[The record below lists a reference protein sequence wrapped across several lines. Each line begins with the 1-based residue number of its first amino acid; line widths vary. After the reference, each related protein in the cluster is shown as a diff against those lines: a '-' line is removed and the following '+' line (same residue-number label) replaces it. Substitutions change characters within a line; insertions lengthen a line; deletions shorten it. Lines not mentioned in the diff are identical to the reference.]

1 MMKSTT
7 TTKGHL
13 MLEKTKDVQGI
24 SLYAEFRKPGATMQ
38 IFITPDGYAVDEK
51 EVAATLYR
59 RVVTPSTP
67 KKQWRSSSLGMK
79 HLSDFIGTG
88 VKISDAHKDEFAE
101 QRMSFTS
108 QLFDGIL
115 NGGWTLMKE
124 PIFLETSKKDLQDI
138 RDGKTPNKLIYRIN
152 QSRDTQGFPAIA

>member
-1 MMKSTT
+1 
-7 TTKGHL
+7 
-13 MLEKTKDVQGI
+13 
-24 SLYAEFRKPGATMQ
+24 
-38 IFITPDGYAVDEK
+38 
-51 EVAATLYR
+51 
-59 RVVTPSTP
+59 
-67 KKQWRSSSLGMK
+67 MK